1 MPNMF
6 DKYFI
11 CDDTFMNVSK
21 DGQIVGFQI
30 GIKVSY
36 YRGVILGIVN
46 NCEVTVDGELFT
58 KDQMTFTVKAGTFT
72 FAEMAGRDDVRWDF
86 GETAYLR
93 VDKPGGLPE
102 GEHTVEVF
110 EEIRIV
116 NGMEIPPVMFQARNE
131 KKLTLNG
138 ACQLGSAIKRGV
150 SFYSYQDEYYL
161 GKMDAEAMI
170 KAVAD
175 MGAEGVEIISEAI
188 IPNFPN
194 PPESWVSQWFGWM
207 EQYGVKPVAYDM
219 FMDGQ
224 LRDGVDI
231 SDDRA
236 VEIVEMN
243 IKLAARLGF
252 KVLRVVYTIPLR
264 IIERALPCAEQYGVV
279 MGIELHPPFQ
289 LGTPRVD
296 QYIEFIKRTGT
307 KYFSVI
313 PDFGIFVEKVVPFHE
328 EKILRQGATREIV
341 KKISQCYADKVPYE
355 DMLKQIEPMNPNE
368 KDMQWAAQAYSYTYC
383 DPKLLKDY
391 LPYTSHIHAKVMDMR
406 DGVDPSVD
414 NETIFRI
421 LKESGWSGYVCT
433 EYEGQRIFHDEPEL
447 DVDNLGIIQ
456 AHHEMMK
463 RYIGE

>member
-11 CDDTFMNVSK
+11 CDDTFKNISQN
-21 DGQIVGFQI
+21 GRITGFQI
-30 GIKVSY
+30 GVKVSY
-36 YRGVILGIVN
+36 YRGVVLGIVN
-46 NCEVTVDGELFT
+46 DFEVTVDGVRYPRERI
-58 KDQMTFTVKAGTFT
+58 TFCVKGRTFT

-93 VDKPGGLPE
+93 VEKPGGLAA
-102 GEHTVEVF
+102 GGHMVGVF

-131 KKLTLNG
+131 KRLTLNG
-138 ACQLGSAIKRGV
+138 VEELGGAIRRGV

-161 GKMDAEAMI
+161 GKMDTEAMI

-175 MGAEGVEIISEAI
+175 MGADGVEIISEAM

-194 PPESWVSQWFGWM
+194 PPESWVSRWFGWM
-207 EQYGVKPVAYDM
+207 ERYGTRPVAYDM

-224 LRDGVDI
+224 LCDGVDI

-243 IKLAARLGF
+243 IRLAARLGF

-264 IIERALPCAEQYGVV
+264 IIERALPCAQRHDVV

-296 QYIEFIKRTGT
+296 QYIDFIKRTGT
-307 KYFSVI
+307 KHFSVI

-328 EKILRQGATREIV
+328 EKAIRRGATEEIV
-341 KKISQCYADKVPYE
+341 KKISQCYADKMPYE
-355 DMLKQIEPMNPNE
+355 DMLELVRPMGPNE
-368 KDMQWAAQAYSYTYC
+368 QDMRWAEQAYSYTYC
-383 DPKLLKDY
+383 DPELLRDY

-421 LKESGWSGYVCT
+421 LKECGWSGYVCT

-447 DVDNLGIIQ
+447 EVDNLGIIR